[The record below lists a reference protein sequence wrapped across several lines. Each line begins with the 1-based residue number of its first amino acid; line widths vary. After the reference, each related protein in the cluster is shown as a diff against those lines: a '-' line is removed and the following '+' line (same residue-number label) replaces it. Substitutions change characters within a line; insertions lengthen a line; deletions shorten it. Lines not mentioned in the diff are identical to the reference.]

1 MGLTRTI
8 ALIIFLVV
16 NFILAILLES
26 NLRANYTIE
35 LVIIVIG
42 ILLSIA
48 LLLGMAVDAHWSWPF
63 ATILFSALLANAI
76 FLYITSSAFVAF
88 TGLILV
94 NTLGLLISVLSIHEP
109 EQYLMDSMPLET
121 YEAAV
126 HPDINYLTTKRRSA
140 KKKKKKK

>member
-1 MGLTRTI
+1 VGLTRTI

-26 NLRANYTIE
+26 NLRTHYTLE

-63 ATILFSALLANAI
+63 ATILFSALLANAV
-76 FLYITSSAFVAF
+76 FLYITSSAFVSF
-88 TGLILV
+88 TGLVLV
-94 NTLGLLISVLSIHEP
+94 NTLGLLISVLSINKS
-109 EQYLMDSMPLET
+109 EQYLMDDMPLET
-121 YEAAV
+121 YKTAV
-126 HPDINYLTTKRRSA
+126 HPNINYVTRTKRRAS
-140 KKKKKKK
+140 KKKKR